1 MRNVSLKIPST
12 VKEIGKR
19 AFYRR
24 VTPAYG
30 GYLSLI
36 VEPGSYAYDYAK
48 KNALSMDLGETTILY
63 TTCMNGDHDWRVI
76 VDKEPTCTEDGY
88 KSYNCMNKGCTA
100 TKKDTLPATG
110 HKLEEYTKYEA
121 NSHKGTRYIYCVNCN
136 YSRAEAVI
144 YVD

>member
-36 VEPGSYAYDYAK
+36 VKPDSYAYDYAK

-88 KSYNCMNKGCTA
+88 KSYDCMNKGCNA
-100 TKKDTLPATG
+100 TKRILFLPPVTSWRNIPSMKPIHTREPDT
-110 HKLEEYTKYEA
+110 
-121 NSHKGTRYIYCVNCN
+121 SIV
-136 YSRAEAVI
+136 
-144 YVD
+144 